1 MGQCLCS
8 TDESTLTTPI
18 GSVAV
23 KHCDCFGKKERE
35 EDAAM
40 KQINTAIRAE
50 LADIEIRMR
59 TQMLENLRAH
69 GHVMPIHVGEQ
80 KPAVLPQR
88 TLSVRVKTL
97 DVSPPMSPVLVP

>member
-1 MGQCLCS
+1 
-8 TDESTLTTPI
+8 
-18 GSVAV
+18 V
-23 KHCDCFGKKERE
+23 KHCDCFGKKERD

-50 LADIEIRMR
+50 MAEVEMRMR

-97 DVSPPMSPVLVP
+97 DASPPSTPITIPSGEELP